1 MNNEDFWNRV
11 KILIKRNGW
20 TQRQFSE
27 SIGLQATSIERY
39 INRNTLPDVELG
51 CKIAEKLGVP
61 LETLVTGKAQID
73 NLDQKREELLIEVE
87 KLQKLITKL

>member
-11 KILIKRNGW
+11 KILIKRRGW

-27 SIGLQATSIERY
+27 SIGLQPLVIERY
-39 INRNTLPDVELG
+39 IARKTLPDVELG

-73 NLDQKREELLIEVE
+73 NLDQKREELLNEVE